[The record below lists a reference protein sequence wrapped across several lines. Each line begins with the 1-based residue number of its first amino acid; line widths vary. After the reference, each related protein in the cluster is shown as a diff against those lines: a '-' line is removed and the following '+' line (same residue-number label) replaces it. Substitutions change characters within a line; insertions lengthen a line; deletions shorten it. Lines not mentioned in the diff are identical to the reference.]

1 MRPPWRSTSAVFV
14 DRSTLSAMV
23 PPAGRASEPSTEA
36 RIGEVIKRLREKRGL
51 SLRTLATRVDFSASF
66 LSQLENGQVSPSI
79 ASLERIVGELG
90 VTLADLFEA
99 SQKRGVRVVRA
110 AARPGFTSEWSR
122 ARIESLSDAGAGAQ
136 LEAIAVTLDP
146 RGASGK
152 HPTRHATEHFAYLL
166 SGTLTLVLEED
177 RVELAVGDC
186 IVIPRNAAHRWV
198 NTTADS
204 SQVLL
209 VFPRLAR

>member
-1 MRPPWRSTSAVFV
+1 MPQPPVRDGV
-14 DRSTLSAMV
+14 
-23 PPAGRASEPSTEA
+23 PSTEA
-36 RIGEVIKRLREKRGL
+36 RIGEVIKRLREESGL

-79 ASLERIVGELG
+79 ASLERIVAELG

-99 SQKRGVRVVRA
+99 SQKPGAPVMRA
-110 AARPGFTSEWSR
+110 ASRPGFTSSWSR
-122 ARIESLSDAGAGAQ
+122 ARVESLSGAGARSQ

-152 HPTRHATEHFAYLL
+152 HPTRHTMDHFAYMLM
-166 SGTLTLVLEED
+166 GTLTLLLDAERLE
-177 RVELAVGDC
+177 LSAGDC
-186 IVIPRNAAHRWV
+186 LIVPARTPHRWA
-198 NTTADS
+198 NTTAEP

-209 VFPRLAR
+209 VFARSRR

>member
-1 MRPPWRSTSAVFV
+1 MAAASSR
-14 DRSTLSAMV
+14 
-23 PPAGRASEPSTEA
+23 AGQPSTEA
-36 RIGEVIKRLREKRGL
+36 RIGEVIKRLRERSGL

-79 ASLERIVGELG
+79 ASLERIVRELG

-99 SQKRGVRVVRA
+99 SQSPGAHIVRA
-110 AARPGFTSEWSR
+110 ASRPGFTSEWSR
-122 ARIESLSDAGAGAQ
+122 ARVESLSVAGARAQ

-152 HPTRHATEHFAYLL
+152 HATRHAMDHFAFVLE
-166 SGTLTLVLEED
+166 GTLTLLLDEERLE
-177 RVELAVGDC
+177 LSTGDC
-186 IVIPRNAAHRWV
+186 ILIPRRAAHRWV
-198 NTTADS
+198 NTTSDT

-209 VFPRLAR
+209 VFARAPR